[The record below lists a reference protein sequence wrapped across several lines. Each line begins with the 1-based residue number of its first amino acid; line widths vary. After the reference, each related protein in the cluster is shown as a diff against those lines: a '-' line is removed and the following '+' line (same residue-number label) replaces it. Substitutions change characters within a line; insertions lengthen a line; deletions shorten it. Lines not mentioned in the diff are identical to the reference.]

1 MLDEIEERQH
11 APFLMQVI
19 ECKRN
24 MAKPDLQNSLIVV
37 AGLLLV
43 VFILPAG
50 GVEARLVKPFWTE
63 KSSYIEGNYLYVVG
77 IASNAPTVEAGRK
90 RAFENGKSEIMNFS
104 QLSNLD
110 GLVIE
115 TQMTYQEKNGD
126 GFNIYRLMYV
136 DYEGVNALK
145 NKSIEATQRNY
156 ERFHQKQAHE
166 IAIRKKA
173 LNMLSQSNEEIALLD
188 KEYYRIVSKVRNVSD
203 KAMRYVKVG
212 MARDEV
218 EMLLGLPRSISR
230 HYDGFVH
237 DYKYGEYWVIFDNA
251 DTVECLSTGRKCV
264 YKNCSDEHTR
274 CSDQG
279 YISYYNRMRV
289 LD

>member
-1 MLDEIEERQH
+1 
-11 APFLMQVI
+11 
-19 ECKRN
+19 
-24 MAKPDLQNSLIVV
+24 
-37 AGLLLV
+37 
-43 VFILPAG
+43 
-50 GVEARLVKPFWTE
+50 
-63 KSSYIEGNYLYVVG
+63 
-77 IASNAPTVEAGRK
+77 
-90 RAFENGKSEIMNFS
+90 
-104 QLSNLD
+104 
-110 GLVIE
+110 
-115 TQMTYQEKNGD
+115 
-126 GFNIYRLMYV
+126 
-136 DYEGVNALK
+136 
-145 NKSIEATQRNY
+145 
-156 ERFHQKQAHE
+156 
-166 IAIRKKA
+166 
-173 LNMLSQSNEEIALLD
+173 
-188 KEYYRIVSKVRNVSD
+188 
-203 KAMRYVKVG
+203 MRYVKVG